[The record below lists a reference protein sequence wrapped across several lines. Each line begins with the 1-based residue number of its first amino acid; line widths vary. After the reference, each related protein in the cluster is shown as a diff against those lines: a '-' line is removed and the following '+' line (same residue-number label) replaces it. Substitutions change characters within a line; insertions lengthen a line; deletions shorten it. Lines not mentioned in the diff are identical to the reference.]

1 MVPYALSIYSRNM
14 PTDRK
19 LTYGRRTRELSLLPQ
34 PQSVAESQ
42 EKPNENNNTTIHSL
56 KGYEKTE
63 GILSYSIICVIS
75 GGERKEKDFLREL
88 IRQKELHSLRVA
100 FVSKKEQGLQPYQ
113 MQEIWSTIQRT
124 GIVALSNQHY
134 QLDAM
139 DKVFLLSDVD
149 EFYDQLVKIKNR
161 RSNEDV
167 GRWIISNPC
176 FEIWLYYCFRNEP
189 DIDLAGIKPLTES
202 QRSQE
207 MKHLG
212 HAIVAGGLNP
222 LRAFERMTI
231 GIEHS
236 QKHYAED
243 ENAIPRLYATQ
254 MHEMAQYLM
263 ETMNRS
269 ASEYNEFVRKKKAW
283 RENMKKKN

>member
-1 MVPYALSIYSRNM
+1 M

-42 EKPNENNNTTIHSL
+42 EKPNDNNNATIHSL

-176 FEIWLYYCFRNEP
+176 FEIWLYYC
-189 DIDLAGIKPLTES
+189 G
-202 QRSQE
+202 
-207 MKHLG
+207 
-212 HAIVAGGLNP
+212 AGGIF
-222 LRAFERMTI
+222 R
-231 GIEHS
+231 G
-236 QKHYAED
+236 
-243 ENAIPRLYATQ
+243 
-254 MHEMAQYLM
+254 
-263 ETMNRS
+263 
-269 ASEYNEFVRKKKAW
+269 
-283 RENMKKKN
+283 